1 MPPGRPVIYNE
12 RGIIV
17 ETNLGPYNEGV
28 ELILTCSVSGGKQN
42 FQYCIL
48 WSLIFQDDPATS
60 LNPPRDLVC
69 LGQTQFVVLH
79 VKDETECMQVYN
91 LQTIQHLVFLVLN
104 HLATSRA
111 EWFWSQIQNCPFWS
125 HFMMIELSNSFQ
137 EGRKTARKSRKLDYF
152 GDCQTLCLW
161 QNRESKSGFY
171 GSKCRRVKTV
181 GVLSTII
188 YEPERRDLVSL
199 GTLRSAQKLLPR
211 KGLSNWLSTEMTKR
225 QSPNHF

>member
-1 MPPGRPVIYNE
+1 MAESSHCAAPKSPKTISDSLRFSVPPGRPVIYNE

-48 WSLIFQDDPATS
+48 WSLIFQDDPS

-91 LQTIQHLVFLVLN
+91 LQTIQHL
-104 HLATSRA
+104 
-111 EWFWSQIQNCPFWS
+111 
-125 HFMMIELSNSFQ
+125 SFF
-137 EGRKTARKSRKLDYF
+137 GFKPPCNFKSRVVLKSNP
-152 GDCQTLCLW
+152 DCILW
-161 QNRESKSGFY
+161 
-171 GSKCRRVKTV
+171 VK
-181 GVLSTII
+181 
-188 YEPERRDLVSL
+188 
-199 GTLRSAQKLLPR
+199 
-211 KGLSNWLSTEMTKR
+211 
-225 QSPNHF
+225 

>member
-48 WSLIFQDDPATS
+48 WSLIFQDDPS

-91 LQTIQHLVFLVLN
+91 LQTIQHLGFFGFKPPCNFKSRVVLKSNPELSILV
-104 HLATSRA
+104 T
-111 EWFWSQIQNCPFWS
+111 FYDV
-125 HFMMIELSNSFQ
+125 LSNSLQ

-152 GDCQTLCLW
+152 GDFVKHCVYGKIESRKAAFMAQSVV
-161 QNRESKSGFY
+161 ESK
-171 GSKCRRVKTV
+171 R
-181 GVLSTII
+181 
-188 YEPERRDLVSL
+188 L
-199 GTLRSAQKLLPR
+199 GCFPPLFTSPR
-211 KGLSNWLSTEMTKR
+211 EET
-225 QSPNHF
+225 